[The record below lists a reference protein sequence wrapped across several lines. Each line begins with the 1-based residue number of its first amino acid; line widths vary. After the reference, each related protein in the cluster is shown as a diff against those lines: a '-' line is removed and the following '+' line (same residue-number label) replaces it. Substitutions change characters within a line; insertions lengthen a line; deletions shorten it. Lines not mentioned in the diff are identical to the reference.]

1 MKNIKTFES
10 FVKELTTSSDDL
22 NEAGRPGIPKMF
34 LKLGAVVK
42 KIRELED
49 KQLELL
55 KPWKEAKEAG
65 DKEAMA
71 TQMELMQK
79 NQKELNSYREN
90 KAKIEANYTNNTEM
104 PWDKE

>member
-10 FVKELTTSSDDL
+10 FVKEFTTSSDDL
-22 NEAGRPGIPKMF
+22 NEARPGIPKMF
-34 LKLGAVVK
+34 LKIGAVVK

-71 TQMELMQK
+71 AQMELMQK
-79 NQKELNSYREN
+79 NQKELNVRRAN
-90 KAKIEANYTNNTEM
+90 KATIEANYTNNTEM

>member
-10 FVKELTTSSDDL
+10 FVKESVEI
-22 NEAGRPGIPKMF
+22 NVMEAGIPKMF

-71 TQMELMQK
+71 AQMELMQK
-79 NQKELNSYREN
+79 NQKELNGYRAN
-90 KAKIEANYTNNTEM
+90 KATIEANYTNNTEM